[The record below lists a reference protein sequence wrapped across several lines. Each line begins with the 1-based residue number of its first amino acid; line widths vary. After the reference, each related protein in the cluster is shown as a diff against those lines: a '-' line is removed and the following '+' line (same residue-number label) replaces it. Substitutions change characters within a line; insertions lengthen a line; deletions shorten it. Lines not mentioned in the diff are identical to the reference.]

1 MGTTKSMVFKIS
13 HIGCFLYVL
22 YTTTSISYS
31 ISQTIQHNSFYTI
44 GEMSEV
50 KSTDITYFKE
60 WLKKLNED
68 IIRFTQTLPAYKFLT
83 AVSQLVSRICHPS
96 KQVWELLKGKDL
108 LNYNILIM
116 SLNTFKN
123 VC

>member
-1 MGTTKSMVFKIS
+1 
-13 HIGCFLYVL
+13 
-22 YTTTSISYS
+22 
-31 ISQTIQHNSFYTI
+31 
-44 GEMSEV
+44 MSEV

-108 LNYNILIM
+108 LNWRLRNVLISTVM
-116 SLNTFKN
+116 LSCYRHAIFIIVIEFSSFIDIMLFVEMEVIWVMEEHEATETKTS
-123 VC
+123 